1 MQMKTINNFLL
12 LSSTALS
19 SSSFFMIAS
28 ATSRNSNSNTNL
40 LRQAIKN
47 SSRDQYSH
55 RWLEEDDIDGM
66 NCDSILE
73 SYDNGENKTCVDVND
88 SDGTASFFIGNTY
101 ANDDGNEV
109 ESFLGIQY
117 ATQERFSPSEMAIPT
132 SGAVNATE
140 FGDACPPASAVN
152 YSVGEDCLNLNI
164 WRPSGVN
171 EDNPLPVIVWIH
183 GGGFIGE
190 SAVLYDGSNI
200 AGNEDIMFVSIDY
213 RLGIFGYLP
222 RDMNGTGGMNGILD
236 QVEALKWVKQYIS
249 YFGGD
254 PNQVTIFGQSAGAH
268 SIGILNVLPQAN
280 GLFQRSIMDSTQA
293 YPLRSPEMGMKTV
306 ESVLDDIDCPSNP
319 CAISFLENLNTT
331 QLVNFTSLFLPTL
344 DTAVVSA
351 DIPTLYER
359 GNINSKDM
367 ILGANTYDD
376 PRLDY
381 VLGEDYVELANK
393 GLNSTYQWKEANLST
408 EEEIEAALDAYSID
422 KYNGSIVEAYAQSI
436 GDSQFLCRSR
446 YLAETAASN
455 IDGSV
460 YNYVFGYTN
469 IYDLAF
475 LGKTLAVANIT
486 DPNFSSHAS
495 ELTYIFGYGHTN
507 FFDGLPQFSDRDK
520 SLSKEMMSRWS
531 NFAKTGKPFASSG
544 SSSEAEWI
552 PVSTTWT
559 DGEAV
564 DPAYMY
570 FTGDGGTMVESNI
583 NKTDQCAAIYHP
595 GNLAIYYY
603 NENDNSNGGDV
614 TDENVT
620 VSKNAGEKATPVPS
634 NISSGDIVVDFKI
647 INGLLIIVAFIGS
660 VFI

>member
-1 MQMKTINNFLL
+1 MIFLL
-12 LSSTALS
+12 FLYY
-19 SSSFFMIAS
+19 IC
-28 ATSRNSNSNTNL
+28 N
-40 LRQAIKN
+40 KV
-47 SSRDQYSH
+47 
-55 RWLEEDDIDGM
+55 
-66 NCDSILE
+66 E

-88 SDGTASFFIGNTY
+88 SDGTTSFYIGNSDI
-101 ANDDGNEV
+101 NDDGNEV

-117 ATQERFSPSEMAIPT
+117 ATQERFSPSEMVLPS
-132 SGAVNATE
+132 SGEVNATV
-140 FGDACPPASAVN
+140 FGDACPPFSFPPTVN

-164 WRPSGVN
+164 WRPSGAN
-171 EDNPLPVIVWIH
+171 EDNPLPVIVWVH
-183 GGGFIGE
+183 GGGFILD

-268 SIGILNVLPQAN
+268 SISILNVLPQAN
-280 GLFQRSIMDSTQA
+280 GLFQRSIMDSAQA
-293 YPLRSPEMGMKTV
+293 YPLRSPEIGMKTV

-331 QLVNFTSLFLPTL
+331 QLVNFASLFLPTL

-351 DIPTLYER
+351 DIPTLYEE

-376 PRLDY
+376 PRLATIY
-381 VLGEDYVELANK
+381 EEDYVELANK
-393 GLNSTYQWKEANLST
+393 GLNSTYQWGEANLST

-422 KYNGSIVEAYAQSI
+422 KYNGSIVEAYAQST

-460 YNYVFGYTN
+460 YNYIFGYTN

-475 LGKTLAVANIT
+475 LGETLAVANIT

-495 ELTYIFGYGHTN
+495 ELTYIFGNGPTPY
-507 FFDGLPQFSDRDK
+507 FDDLPQFSDRDK

>member
-1 MQMKTINNFLL
+1 MFILFL
-12 LSSTALS
+12 
-19 SSSFFMIAS
+19 
-28 ATSRNSNSNTNL
+28 
-40 LRQAIKN
+40 
-47 SSRDQYSH
+47 YS
-55 RWLEEDDIDGM
+55 IC
-66 NCDSILE
+66 NKVE
-73 SYDNGENKTCVDVND
+73 SYDNDENKTCVDVND
-88 SDGTASFFIGNTY
+88 SDGTASYFIGNSYT
-101 ANDDGNEV
+101 NDDGNEV

-117 ATQERFSPSEMAIPT
+117 ATQERFSPSEMAVPS
-132 SGAVNATE
+132 SGEVNATE
-140 FGDACPPASAVN
+140 FGDACPSPIN
-152 YSVGEDCLNLNI
+152 FSVGEDCLNLNI
-164 WRPSGVN
+164 WRPSGAN

-183 GGGFIGE
+183 GGGFILD
-190 SAVLYDGSNI
+190 SAVEPNFDGSKI
-200 AGNEDIMFVSIDY
+200 SGNEDIMFVSIDY

-222 RDMNGTGGMNGILD
+222 QDMNGTGGMNGILD
-236 QVEALKWVKQYIS
+236 QVEALKWVQQYIS

-254 PNQVTIFGQSAGAH
+254 PNQVTIFGESAGAQ
-268 SIGILNVLPQAN
+268 SVGILNVLPQAN
-280 GLFQRSIMDSTQA
+280 GLFQRSIMDSGNA
-293 YPLRSPEMGMKTV
+293 YPLISPENGMKIV

-351 DIPTLYER
+351 DIPTLYEE
-359 GNINSKDM
+359 GNFNPKDM
-367 ILGANTYDD
+367 IIGANTYDD
-376 PRLDY
+376 PDLDG
-381 VLGEDYVELANK
+381 VFGEDYVELANK
-393 GLNSTYQWKEANLST
+393 GLNTSYQWEQANLST

-422 KYNGSIVEAYAQSI
+422 KYNGSIVAAYAQSS

-455 IDGSV
+455 VDGSV
-460 YNYVFGYTN
+460 YNYIFGYTN
-469 IYDLAF
+469 IYDGAS

-486 DPNFSSHAS
+486 DPNFSSHGS
-495 ELTYIFGYGHTN
+495 ELTYVFGYGP
-507 FFDGLPQFSDRDK
+507 FDDSPQFSDKDE

-531 NFAKTGKPFASSG
+531 NFAKTGKPFASPG

-595 GNLAIYYY
+595 GNLDIYYY

-647 INGLLIIVAFIGS
+647 FNGLLIIVAFIGS

>member
-1 MQMKTINNFLL
+1 MCNKV
-12 LSSTALS
+12 
-19 SSSFFMIAS
+19 
-28 ATSRNSNSNTNL
+28 
-40 LRQAIKN
+40 
-47 SSRDQYSH
+47 
-55 RWLEEDDIDGM
+55 
-66 NCDSILE
+66 E

-88 SDGTASFFIGNTY
+88 SDGTTSFYIGNSDI
-101 ANDDGNEV
+101 NDDGNEV

-140 FGDACPPASAVN
+140 FGDACPSPITVD

-164 WRPSGVN
+164 WRPSGAN

-183 GGGFIGE
+183 GGGFILD
-190 SAVLYDGSNI
+190 SAVEPNFDGSKI
-200 AGNEDIMFVSIDY
+200 SGNEDIMFVSIDY

-222 RDMNGTGGMNGILD
+222 QDMNGTGGMNGILD
-236 QVEALKWVKQYIS
+236 QVEALKWVQQYIS

-254 PNQVTIFGQSAGAH
+254 PNQVTIFGESAGAQ
-268 SIGILNVLPQAN
+268 SVGILNVLPQAN
-280 GLFQRSIMDSTQA
+280 GLFQRSIMESGNA
-293 YPLRSPEMGMKTV
+293 YPLQSPENGMKIV

-319 CAISFLENLNTT
+319 CTISSLKNLNTT
-331 QLVNFTSLFLPTL
+331 QLVNFTSLILPTL

-351 DIPTLYER
+351 DIPTLYEE
-359 GNINSKDM
+359 GNINPTDM
-367 ILGANTYDD
+367 IIGANTYDD
-376 PRLDY
+376 ATLDG

-393 GLNSTYQWKEANLST
+393 GLNTSYQWEQANLST

-422 KYNGSIVEAYAQSI
+422 KYNGSIVAAYAQFS
-436 GDSQFLCRSR
+436 GDSFFLCRSR

-455 IDGSV
+455 VDGSV
-460 YNYVFGYTN
+460 YNYIFGYTN
-469 IYDLAF
+469 IYDGAS

-486 DPNFSSHAS
+486 DPNFSSHGS
-495 ELTYIFGYGHTN
+495 ELTYVFGYGP
-507 FFDGLPQFSDRDK
+507 FDDSPQLSDKDE

-531 NFAKTGKPFASSG
+531 NFAKTGKPFASPG

-564 DPAYMY
+564 DPAYMN

-595 GNLAIYYY
+595 GNLDMYYY
-603 NENDNSNGGDV
+603 NENDNNNGGDV
-614 TDENVT
+614 TDGNVT
-620 VSKNAGEKATPVPS
+620 ISKNAGEKATPVPS

-647 INGLLIIVAFIGS
+647 FNGLLIIVAFTGS

>member
-1 MQMKTINNFLL
+1 MQMKNINNFLL

-19 SSSFFMIAS
+19 SSSFFTIAS

-40 LRQAIKN
+40 LRQAIIN

-88 SDGTASFFIGNTY
+88 SDGTTSFFIGISDT
-101 ANDDGNEV
+101 NDDGNEV

-183 GGGFIGE
+183 GGGFILD
-190 SAVLYDGSNI
+190 SAVIPHSDGSKFS
-200 AGNEDIMFVSIDY
+200 GNEDIIFVSIDY

-236 QVEALKWVKQYIS
+236 QVEALKWVQQYIS

-254 PNQVTIFGQSAGAH
+254 PNQVTIFGESAGAQ
-268 SIGILNVLPQAN
+268 SVGMLNVLPQAN
-280 GLFQRSIMDSTQA
+280 GLFQRSIMESGNP
-293 YPLRSPEMGMKTV
+293 YPLISPENSMKVV
-306 ESVLDDIDCPSNP
+306 ENVLKDIDCPSNT
-319 CAISFLENLNTT
+319 CALSDLENLNTT
-331 QLVNFTSLFLPTL
+331 QLVNFTTLFLPTL

-351 DIPTLYER
+351 DIPTLYEE
-359 GNINSKDM
+359 GNFNPQDM
-367 ILGANTYDD
+367 IIGANTYDD
-376 PRLDY
+376 INLDSY
-381 VLGEDYVELANK
+381 LGEDYVELANK
-393 GLNSTYQWKEANLST
+393 GLNTSFQWEQANLST

-422 KYNGSIVEAYAQSI
+422 KYDGSIVAAYAQFS
-436 GDSQFLCRSR
+436 GDSYFLCRSR

-455 IDGSV
+455 VDGSV
-460 YNYVFGYTN
+460 YNYMFGYSN
-469 IYDLAF
+469 IYDAVSPL
-475 LGKTLAVANIT
+475 LGNLSAIANIT

-495 ELTYIFGYGHTN
+495 ELTYVFGN
-507 FFDGLPQFSDRDK
+507 VPFDDLNLPPLSDKDK

-531 NFAKTGKPFASSG
+531 NFAKTGKPFASPG
-544 SSSEAEWI
+544 SSSEAEWN
-552 PVSTTWT
+552 PVSPTWT
-559 DGEAV
+559 DGQAV

-595 GNLAIYYY
+595 GNLDIYYY
-603 NENDNSNGGDV
+603 NENDN
-614 TDENVT
+614 
-620 VSKNAGEKATPVPS
+620 KW
-634 NISSGDIVVDFKI
+634 
-647 INGLLIIVAFIGS
+647 
-660 VFI
+660 